1 MQHHRIFFCFSD
13 GDFWVFVTSGAVIS
27 FLGSGLNEIK
37 IDLCS
42 TWQMVILV
50 LQAQVDL
57 VEQCQ

>member
-1 MQHHRIFFCFSD
+1 LSD